1 MKKNNNKTVI
11 ISVVFSFTLI
21 LSVLLSILGTSAY
34 YNYLYASDD
43 NFSKIYKVQSE
54 IYDRY
59 YSEIDESVLNEGA
72 VKGMMES
79 LDDPYSSYMTP
90 EEAEEFRMALENQYV
105 GIGVQIELNNETAYI
120 AKIFEGTPASK
131 SGLAVG
137 DVFASVDGVSV
148 IGNTT
153 SEIASVV
160 RGEAGTEVEIG
171 VLRSGEAEELVFTI
185 TRAAYELDSL
195 KYKMLESGV
204 GYIQIID
211 FTSDIYSQVD
221 DAYNDLS
228 SQKMT
233 SLIIDVRDNGGGY
246 LDQVIKITDMFVD
259 DSKPI
264 YQERFRDKIVY
275 EEFGEDDKKDIEV
288 AVLINDY
295 SASASELLAAA
306 LNEINGSELIGTTTF
321 GKGTAQTSINLGDGS
336 ELKLTFA
343 QWLTPNGNWI
353 HKVGIAPTVE
363 VELDE
368 LFYYRNVYVSEPLKF
383 DLVSMQVESM
393 QRIISVLGYDVRT
406 DGYYDNDTVE
416 AIKDFQ
422 SKNGLTVT
430 GEVDASTALEIN
442 SQFEKFKEDYQNDNQ
457 IMEAIEVL
465 TDE

>member
-275 EEFGEDDKKDIEV
+275 EEFGKDDKKDIEV